1 MYWVVKYLSERFGAG
16 VTSLLIDIGAYVR
29 FLASVNPHVLLERGI
44 LGERLS
50 TSCEGTRL
58 GNVKKFM

>member
-1 MYWVVKYLSERFGAG
+1 MYWVVEYLSECFGADM
-16 VTSLLIDIGAYVR
+16 TSLLIDMSASVR

-50 TSCEGTRL
+50 TSFEGTRL
-58 GNVKKFM
+58 G

>member
-1 MYWVVKYLSERFGAG
+1 MYWVVEYLSERFGAG
-16 VTSLLIDIGAYVR
+16 VTSFLIDIGASVR

-50 TSCEGTRL
+50 TDL
-58 GNVKKFM
+58 I